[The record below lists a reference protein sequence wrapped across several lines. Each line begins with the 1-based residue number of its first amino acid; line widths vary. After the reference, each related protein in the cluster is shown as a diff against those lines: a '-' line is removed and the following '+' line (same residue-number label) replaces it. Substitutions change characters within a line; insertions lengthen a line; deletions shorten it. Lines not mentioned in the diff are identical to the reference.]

1 MPLPRGDPASTG
13 RGEATPEGSAHLPTC
28 SALAVRRSVLPP
40 PPQSGWPRPT
50 LTPLCT
56 ARRPSC
62 TGGCHSRGLRGGGG
76 DGGEGGGQT
85 GSRARSLPA
94 PGSARPGNGL
104 RARTPRPPPPP
115 PTVSVTT
122 PPAAGAAAAAWRRAA
137 VARVAAARVMGGRPS
152 QAGYVQYPLTIDA
165 AARAEERV
173 GRGGAARTDSRQE
186 RLASHKGQTQE
197 AAPRHWP
204 PPLLAPL
211 PGIYIAA
218 TAAVA
223 RNCGRRPRR
232 SAVATA
238 VSAAA
243 VHESRRRY
251 APRGVLPPSCQKW
264 GQGGGGLPR
273 TPNAPPP
280 RPVSARPRVGRESR
294 RRQPARGG
302 PVGQRRKRAGGVV
315 VAGGRGGTETE
326 RRHRGTGAEGEGGG
340 GGVREL
346 LPPPTGTQRGSA
358 RRRPGTTL
366 NRCCHAHRWWTIAA
380 PPPDTKTATA
390 TAHCARA

>member
-1 MPLPRGDPASTG
+1 
-13 RGEATPEGSAHLPTC
+13 
-28 SALAVRRSVLPP
+28 
-40 PPQSGWPRPT
+40 
-50 LTPLCT
+50 
-56 ARRPSC
+56 
-62 TGGCHSRGLRGGGG
+62 
-76 DGGEGGGQT
+76 
-85 GSRARSLPA
+85 
-94 PGSARPGNGL
+94 
-104 RARTPRPPPPP
+104 
-115 PTVSVTT
+115 
-122 PPAAGAAAAAWRRAA
+122 
-137 VARVAAARVMGGRPS
+137 MGGRPS

-264 GQGGGGLPR
+264 GQGGGGFR
-273 TPNAPPP
+273 GPPTP
-280 RPVSARPRVGRESR
+280 RPRALFLLAPGWAGNHGGGS
-294 RRQPARGG
+294 QPAAGQWGKGGSGPEGWWWRGG
-302 PVGQRRKRAGGVV
+302 
-315 VAGGRGGTETE
+315 
-326 RRHRGTGAEGEGGG
+326 GAEQKRSVVTVERGRKGKG